1 MITNDKIHNC
11 KIQPCFFAFFTLS
24 CNFLEDKKEGNTEDK
39 DKKEEDNRLYFEGEI
54 KLSES
59 RGLYGSLT
67 KVHTTYY
74 ISENKIKREQEW
86 GGVYSMLENYAG
98 IIIDLKKDRVV
109 MYYADKLSSTR
120 NKHTLSIKDYKTHL
134 KTKVMPKGIPSP
146 VDRTFELLLDY
157 RLINQVKDSTVIKGF
172 KSDFTRYHDDTDFL
186 KQDVFDSK
194 EIKVKRELLEMVFM
208 NLPEEINFP
217 LKSEVKT
224 TFSEI
229 SNDSI
234 IKGKQTKAIDQ
245 LARNILRKK
254 DSTVKKE
261 TDLEKLSKNKWLNMG
276 LKILKKGVDLNI
288 HITADVSDFSVR
300 TLTNIDVSIPSGD
313 FTEILDFDEFLNTL
327 PTGGSVDF
335 DD

>member
-1 MITNDKIHNC
+1 MTKYSIVKFSSIFLFLILT
-11 KIQPCFFAFFTLS
+11 S
-24 CNFLEDKKEGNTEDK
+24 CNFLNDKSEENSDQVHQ
-39 DKKEEDNRLYFEGEI
+39 KEEDNRPYFEGEI

-67 KVHTTYY
+67 KVHTTYF
-74 ISENKIKREQEW
+74 ISENIIKREQRW
-86 GGVYSMLENYAG
+86 GGVYSVLDNYAG
-98 IIIDLKKDRVV
+98 IIIDLKKDSVV
-109 MYYADKLSSTR
+109 MYYADKLSNTK
-120 NKHTLSIKDYKTHL
+120 NKHTLSIEAYKTHL
-134 KTKVMPKGIPSP
+134 KTKIMPKGIPSP
-146 VDRTFELLLDY
+146 VDRTFELLPNY
-157 RLINQVKDSTVIKGF
+157 KLINQVKDSTVIKGF
-172 KSDFTRYHDDTDFL
+172 KSDFTRYHGDTDFL

-194 EIKVKRELLEMVFM
+194 EIKVKRELLEMIFL

-276 LKILKKGVDLNI
+276 LQILKKGVDLNI
-288 HITADVSDFSVR
+288 HITTNLSEFTPKVFAD
-300 TLTNIDVSIPSGD
+300 IDMSIPSGD
-313 FTEILDFDEFLNTL
+313 FIEILDFDEFLNTL
-327 PTGGSVDF
+327 PTGGGGDF

>member
-1 MITNDKIHNC
+1 MTKYSIVKFSSIVLLC
-11 KIQPCFFAFFTLS
+11 VLAS
-24 CNFLEDKKEGNTEDK
+24 CNFLNDKKNGVTEEIGD
-39 DKKEEDNRLYFEGEI
+39 KEEDNRPYFEGEI

-67 KVHTTYY
+67 KVHTTYF
-74 ISENKIKREQEW
+74 ISENKIKREQRW
-86 GGVYSMLENYAG
+86 GGVYAVLDNYAG
-98 IIIDLKKDRVV
+98 IIIDLKKDSVV
-109 MYYADKLSSTR
+109 MYYADKLSNTK
-120 NKHTLSIKDYKTHL
+120 NKHTLSIKDYKFQL
-134 KTKVMPKGIPSP
+134 ENKEMPSGIPSP
-146 VDRTFELLLDY
+146 VDRTFKLLSEY
-157 RLINQVKDSTVIKGF
+157 KLIEQIKDSTIIKEF
-172 KSDFTRYHDDTDFL
+172 SCDFTRYHDDTGFL

-194 EIKVKRELLEMVFM
+194 EIKVKRELLDMVFL
-208 NLPEEINFP
+208 NLPDDINFP
-217 LKSEVKT
+217 LKSDVKT

-276 LKILKKGVDLNI
+276 LQILKKGVDLNI
-288 HITADVSDFSVR
+288 HITTDVSDFSVR
-300 TLTNIDVSIPSGD
+300 ALSSVDISIPSGD
-313 FTEILDFDEFLNTL
+313 FSEISDFDEFLNTL
-327 PTGGSVDF
+327 PTGGDIDF